1 MALKLAPEL
10 DASLSWMN
18 VTPLRLAAMRG
29 HPVVL
34 LFWNSS
40 SAHCYNALQSTAQ
53 LAARFRGSVFFVA
66 VHVPKFDFERDGSNA
81 LEVMHRK
88 GAVLPLANDADWATW
103 QHYEV
108 GAWPTAILIDPEGKI
123 RQTFIG
129 DREIDGM
136 AQVLDVLSD
145 EYFDRSPGI
154 AEPPRL
160 TAPAQ
165 HNALS
170 GPGGLAV
177 SANRLYVADTGH
189 HRILEC
195 THDGRVL
202 RRIGNGNRDFVD
214 GLADTSGFNNPRG
227 LLLSQDR
234 LYVADSGNHAL
245 RRIDTRTGEVDTLI
259 GNGHFG
265 DPAPGALREAL
276 DSPLDRPFGLAILD
290 NAIFISNASGHQ
302 VWAMEMGTRKLRCL
316 SGAGTL
322 GTEDG
327 AADVATFAQPTGL
340 AVVGDQLFVAD
351 AASSALR
358 SIRIVDGSV
367 RTVFGRGLF
376 EFGLKDGGARQAH
389 MQHPTALASIG
400 ANQGLWIADSGNGF
414 LRKFL
419 IRNQALSTVT
429 LPTAL
434 KQPSALA
441 SWQNQVWIADA
452 TTHLVWRYDADS
464 GELHRLP
471 IGE

>member
-10 DASLSWMN
+10 DPGLSWMN
-18 VTPLRLAAMRG
+18 VPPLRLAAMRG

-40 SAHCYNALQSTAQ
+40 SAHCHNALQSMAQ
-53 LAARFRGSVFFVA
+53 LASRFRGSVSFIA
-66 VHVPKFDFERDGSNA
+66 VHVPKFDFERDGTSA

-88 GAVLPLANDADWATW
+88 GAAMPLVNDADWVAW

-108 GAWPTAILIDPEGKI
+108 SAWPTAVLIDPDGRI
-123 RQTFIG
+123 RQSFVG

-136 AQVLDVLSD
+136 ASTLDALGD
-145 EYFDRSPGI
+145 EYFGRSGGI
-154 AEPPRL
+154 AESPRL
-160 TAPAQ
+160 SAPTE
-165 HNALS
+165 HRALS

-177 SANRLYVADTGH
+177 SANRLFVADTGH

-202 RRIGNGNRDFVD
+202 RRIGNGTRDFVD
-214 GLADTSGFNNPRG
+214 GLADTAGFNNPRG

-259 GNGHFG
+259 GSGRFG
-265 DPAPGALREAL
+265 DPVPGGLRQASE
-276 DSPLDRPFGLAILD
+276 SPLDRPLGLAVLD

-302 VWAMEMGTRKLRCL
+302 VWAFEMGTRQLRRL

-322 GTEDG
+322 GTDDG
-327 AADVATFAQPTGL
+327 AAEVATFAQPMGL

-358 SIRIVDGSV
+358 SIRLADGSA

-376 EFGLKDGGARQAH
+376 EFGLKDGGARQAQ
-389 MQHPTALASIG
+389 MQSPTALAPIG
-400 ANQGLWIADSGNGF
+400 GNQGLWIADSGNGA

-419 IRNQALSTVT
+419 LRNQALSTVS
-429 LPTAL
+429 LPAGL
-434 KQPSALA
+434 KQPVALA
-441 SWQNQVWIADA
+441 SWQNQVWISDA
-452 TTHLVWRYDADS
+452 ATHLVWRYDADS

-471 IGE
+471 VGE